1 MLDLDEY
8 PFNWSSIHSSAFRCL
23 GLTCLQMQ
31 ETEGMQVWI
40 PGSGRSLGGENGNPL
55 QNSCLENPM
64 SRGVWWA
71 TVHRVS
77 KSQTR
82 LNRFK
87 AQHKVFIVR
96 YSYDASCQKKKKCV
110 PLYCRNSRVSLF
122 YITETLYLWSLTSSF
137 SSPPSPSNYH
147 FNFYFC
153 EFEYLDSTC
162 NWNHEVFVFLIS
174 V

>member
-1 MLDLDEY
+1 
-8 PFNWSSIHSSAFRCL
+8 
-23 GLTCLQMQ
+23 
-31 ETEGMQVWI
+31 MQVWI

-96 YSYDASCQKKKKCV
+96 YSYDASCQKKKNV
-110 PLYCRNSRVSLF
+110 SR
-122 YITETLYLWSLTSSF
+122 YIVEI
-137 SSPPSPSNYH
+137 P
-147 FNFYFC
+147 
-153 EFEYLDSTC
+153 EYLYFT
-162 NWNHEVFVFLIS
+162 
-174 V
+174 